1 MPRTVTNDFRAAPAR
16 RAATQDTCSVN
27 RSELLAR
34 TGCLT
39 VIRPP
44 APPVK
49 PAPGQPGSL
58 SSYVPALP
66 EVFVAI
72 VDDGRILAFNG
83 HVDLGTGIRTSLA
96 QIVAEELDVPA
107 ARVTMVLGDTAA
119 TPNQG
124 PTIASATIQISAAPL
139 RCAAAQARHAL
150 LALAAE
156 RFGVDAAQLRVD
168 DGTISAVDRSG
179 ARRQASYAELVAQRR
194 IALTLDPHTR
204 TKDPAQYRIVGR
216 ASPRVD
222 LPAKATGELTFVHD
236 VRVPGMLHG
245 RVVRPPYAGH
255 DSGPFV
261 GASLLDV
268 DRTSVADVPGLVA
281 VVTIGDFVGVVA
293 EREEHAI
300 RAARQLRVVWRPHP
314 PLPPLD
320 DPAAAIAAAPAQPR
334 LLLDEGDVE
343 AARTLPDT
351 LTLTR
356 TYTWPFQMH
365 ASIGPSCAVADYR
378 ARGDGRITVWSG
390 TQNPVSLRYDLAT
403 LVARDEADIDIV
415 RMEAAGCYGRNGAD
429 DVCGDALLLS
439 RAVGRPV
446 RVQLMRADEHLWE
459 PKGAGQQ
466 MRVTGTVS
474 RDGRLVGYDF
484 ATRYPSNDA
493 PLLAALLT
501 GTIAPEPRVFEMGDR
516 TAVSPYVCAHRRFV
530 CEDLAPLVRASWL
543 RGVSALPNSFAH
555 DAFVDECAA
564 LTGVDPL
571 AFRIRHLQDARDRT
585 AACRGR
591 TRGLEAARA
600 PRSRSGAR
608 RTRARHRVRALRA
621 QPLSRFRRGVVR
633 VDRGAER
640 RSRDRRDSRR
650 ARDGRTGHRHDD
662 QSGRRAPSDS
672 RQCDPGAEPHAEGAR
687 ALRGRQGRVARM
699 GELSDPDLRG
709 SAGCRRRADAAT
721 GRTAARC
728 RRIGIGAG
736 AGRGRERAVRR
747 DRRAVLRA
755 AFYAGNDSRRTARR
769 RPLARGRGGRHARG
783 GRYRLAAIRRD
794 RGRREPNAPITR
806 HSAPSSSIILRSRNC
821 SATRSP
827 GFSVPYVRSVT

>member
-1 MPRTVTNDFRAAPAR
+1 MGLQRRGDRAAHRHERLSRGTR

-156 RFGVDAAQLRVD
+156 RFGVDAAQLHVD
-168 DGTISAVDRSG
+168 EGTISAVDRSG
-179 ARRQASYAELVAQRR
+179 AQRQASYAELVAQRR

-300 RAARQLRVVWRPHP
+300 RATRQLRVVWRPHP

-320 DPAAAIAAAPAQPR
+320 DPAAAIAGAPAQPR

-378 ARGDGRITVWSG
+378 APGDGRITVWSG

-501 GTIAPEPRVFEMGDR
+501 GTIAAEPRVFEMGDR
-516 TAVSPYVCAHRRFV
+516 TAVSPYGCAHRRFV

-571 AFRIRHLQDARDRT
+571 AFRIRHLQDAR
-585 AACRGR
+585 AIELLHA
-591 TRGLEAARA
+591 
-600 PRSRSGAR
+600 
-608 RTRARHRVRALRA
+608 V
-621 QPLSRFRRGVVR
+621 
-633 VDRGAER
+633 AER
-640 RSRDRRDSRR
+640 
-650 ARDGRTGHRHDD
+650 
-662 QSGRRAPSDS
+662 
-672 RQCDPGAEPHAEGAR
+672 
-687 ALRGRQGRVARM
+687 
-699 GELSDPDLRG
+699 
-709 SAGCRRRADAAT
+709 AGWTPR
-721 GRTAARC
+721 
-728 RRIGIGAG
+728 
-736 AGRGRERAVRR
+736 VRR
-747 DRRAVLRA
+747 DP
-755 AFYAGNDSRRTARR
+755 DPARVV
-769 RPLARGRGGRHARG
+769 RGRGIAYAR
-783 GRYRLAAIRRD
+783 YV
-794 RGRREPNAPITR
+794 
-806 HSAPSSSIILRSRNC
+806 HSRF
-821 SATRSP
+821 P
-827 GFSVPYVRSVT
+827 GFGAAWSAWIVDLSVDRVTGEIRVERVTVGQDTGTMINPDGVRHQIHGNVIQVLSRTLKERVRFADGKVASREWASYPILTFAEVPDVDVVLMPRQGEPPLGAGESASVPGPAAVANALFDATGVRFYAPPFTPETIRAGLRDAGRLLAGEAAGTRAAADTA

>member
-1 MPRTVTNDFRAAPAR
+1 M
-16 RAATQDTCSVN
+16 N

-156 RFGVDAAQLRVD
+156 QFGVDAGQLRVD
-168 DGTISAVDRSG
+168 DGTISAVDHSG
-179 ARRQASYAELVAQRR
+179 AQRQASYAELVAQRR

-378 ARGDGRITVWSG
+378 APGDGRITVWSG

-555 DAFVDECAA
+555 DTFVDECAA

-571 AFRIRHLQDARDRT
+571 AFRIRHLQDAR
-585 AACRGR
+585 AIELLHA
-591 TRGLEAARA
+591 
-600 PRSRSGAR
+600 
-608 RTRARHRVRALRA
+608 V
-621 QPLSRFRRGVVR
+621 
-633 VDRGAER
+633 AER
-640 RSRDRRDSRR
+640 
-650 ARDGRTGHRHDD
+650 
-662 QSGRRAPSDS
+662 
-672 RQCDPGAEPHAEGAR
+672 
-687 ALRGRQGRVARM
+687 
-699 GELSDPDLRG
+699 
-709 SAGCRRRADAAT
+709 AGWTPR
-721 GRTAARC
+721 
-728 RRIGIGAG
+728 
-736 AGRGRERAVRR
+736 VRR
-747 DRRAVLRA
+747 DP
-755 AFYAGNDSRRTARR
+755 DPARVV
-769 RPLARGRGGRHARG
+769 RGRGIAYAR
-783 GRYRLAAIRRD
+783 YV
-794 RGRREPNAPITR
+794 
-806 HSAPSSSIILRSRNC
+806 HSRF
-821 SATRSP
+821 P
-827 GFSVPYVRSVT
+827 GFGAAWSAWIVDLSVDRATGEIRVERVTVGQDTGTMINPDGVRHQIHGNVIQVLSRTLKERVRFADGKVASREWAGYPILTFAEVPDVDVVLMPRQGEPPLGAGESASVPGPAAVANALFDATGVRFYAPPFTPETIRAGLRDAGRLLAGDAAGTRAPADTA

>member
-1 MPRTVTNDFRAAPAR
+1 M
-16 RAATQDTCSVN
+16 N

-34 TGCLT
+34 DGCLT

-72 VDDGRILAFNG
+72 LDDGRILAFNG

-156 RFGVDAAQLRVD
+156 RFGADAAQLHVD
-168 DGTISAVDRSG
+168 DATISANG
-179 ARRQASYAELVAQRR
+179 HTATFAALVAARR
-194 IALTLDPHTR
+194 IALTLDLNTR
-204 TKDPAQYRIVGR
+204 TKDPARYRIVGR
-216 ASPRVD
+216 SSPRVD
-222 LPAKATGELTFVHD
+222 LPAKATGQLTFVHD

-255 DSGPFV
+255 DSGAFV
-261 GASLLDV
+261 GTSLVDV
-268 DRTSVADVPGLVA
+268 DRASVADVPGLVA

-300 RAARQLRVVWRPHP
+300 RAARQLRVTWRPLP
-314 PLPPLD
+314 VLPPLD
-320 DPAAAIAAAPAQPR
+320 EPAAAIAAAPATR
-334 LLLDEGDVE
+334 RVLLDEGDVD
-343 AARTLPDT
+343 AARAHADTITLS
-351 LTLTR
+351 R
-356 TYTWPFQMH
+356 TYAWPYQMH
-365 ASIGPSCAVADYR
+365 GSIGPSCALADYR
-378 ARGDGRITVWSG
+378 APGCGRITVWSG

-403 LVARDEADIDIV
+403 LVARDEADFDVV

-446 RVQLMRADEHLWE
+446 RVQLSRADEHLWE
-459 PKGAGQQ
+459 PKGTGQLMQ
-466 MRVTGTVS
+466 VTGTVT
-474 RDGRLVGYDF
+474 RDGRLLGYDF
-484 ATRYPSNDA
+484 TTRYPSNDA

-501 GTIAPEPRVFEMGDR
+501 GAIAPGPRVFEMGDR
-516 TAVSPYVCAHRRFV
+516 TAVSPYASPHRRFV

-555 DAFVDECAA
+555 DAFADECAA

-571 AFRIRHLQDARDRT
+571 AFRLRHLQDARAIELLQAVAERAGWTPRVPRQDRERDGSRHVHGRGIAYARYVHSRFPGFGAAWSAWIVDLSVDRVSGEIRIERVTVGQDTGTMINPDGVRHQIHGNVIQVLSRTLKERVRFADGKVASREWASYPILTFAEVPDVDVVLMPRQGEPPLGAGESASVPGPAAVANALFDATGVRFYAPPFTPETVRAALRDAGRLMTTGAVDAVGAQT
-585 AACRGR
+585 AAG
-591 TRGLEAARA
+591 T
-600 PRSRSGAR
+600 
-608 RTRARHRVRALRA
+608 V
-621 QPLSRFRRGVVR
+621 
-633 VDRGAER
+633 
-640 RSRDRRDSRR
+640 
-650 ARDGRTGHRHDD
+650 
-662 QSGRRAPSDS
+662 
-672 RQCDPGAEPHAEGAR
+672 
-687 ALRGRQGRVARM
+687 
-699 GELSDPDLRG
+699 
-709 SAGCRRRADAAT
+709 
-721 GRTAARC
+721 
-728 RRIGIGAG
+728 
-736 AGRGRERAVRR
+736 
-747 DRRAVLRA
+747 
-755 AFYAGNDSRRTARR
+755 
-769 RPLARGRGGRHARG
+769 
-783 GRYRLAAIRRD
+783 
-794 RGRREPNAPITR
+794 
-806 HSAPSSSIILRSRNC
+806 
-821 SATRSP
+821 
-827 GFSVPYVRSVT
+827 

>member
-1 MPRTVTNDFRAAPAR
+1 M
-16 RAATQDTCSVN
+16 N

-72 VDDGRILAFNG
+72 LDDGRLLAFNG

-124 PTIASATIQISAAPL
+124 PTIASATIQISATPL
-139 RCAAAQARHAL
+139 RCAAAQARHTL

-156 RFGVDAAQLRVD
+156 RFGVDVERLGID
-168 DGTISAVDRSG
+168 DGTISADGQVVTF
-179 ARRQASYAELVAQRR
+179 AALVAARR
-194 IALTLDPHTR
+194 IALTLDLNTR
-204 TKDPAQYRIVGR
+204 TKDPAHYRIVGR

-222 LPAKATGELTFVHD
+222 LPAKATGQLTFVHD
-236 VRVPGMLHG
+236 MRVPGMLHG

-261 GASLLDV
+261 GTSLVDV
-268 DRTSVADVPGLVA
+268 DRASVADVPGLVA
-281 VVTIGDFVGVVA
+281 VVTLGDFVGMVA

-300 RAARQLRVVWRPHP
+300 RAARQLRVTWRPLP
-314 PLPPLD
+314 ALPPLD
-320 DPAAAIAAAPAQPR
+320 APTAAIAAAPATR
-334 LLLDEGDVE
+334 RVLLDEGDVD
-343 AARTLPDT
+343 AARTEPDT
-351 LTLTR
+351 LTLSR
-356 TYTWPFQMH
+356 TYAWPFQMH
-365 ASIGPSCAVADYR
+365 GSIGPSCALADYR
-378 ARGDGRITVWSG
+378 APGDGRITVWSG

-403 LVARDEADIDIV
+403 LVARDEADIDVV

-446 RVQLMRADEHLWE
+446 RVQLSRADEHLWE
-459 PKGAGQQ
+459 PKGAGQSMQ
-466 MRVTGTVS
+466 VTGTVT
-474 RDGRLVGYDF
+474 RDGRLLGYDF
-484 ATRYPSNDA
+484 TTRYPSNDA

-501 GTIAPEPRVFEMGDR
+501 GVLAPEPRVFEMGDR
-516 TAVSPYVCAHRRFV
+516 TAVSPYVSPHRRFV

-571 AFRIRHLQDARDRT
+571 AFRLRHLQD
-585 AACRGR
+585 
-591 TRGLEAARA
+591 
-600 PRSRSGAR
+600 
-608 RTRARHRVRALRA
+608 TRAIELLQAV
-621 QPLSRFRRGVVR
+621 
-633 VDRGAER
+633 AER
-640 RSRDRRDSRR
+640 
-650 ARDGRTGHRHDD
+650 AGWT
-662 QSGRRAPSDS
+662 P
-672 RQCDPGAEPHAEGAR
+672 
-687 ALRGRQGRVARM
+687 RVQ
-699 GELSDPDLRG
+699 
-709 SAGCRRRADAAT
+709 
-721 GRTAARC
+721 
-728 RRIGIGAG
+728 
-736 AGRGRERAVRR
+736 
-747 DRRAVLRA
+747 
-755 AFYAGNDSRRTARR
+755 
-769 RPLARGRGGRHARG
+769 RPLDERGQRDEHDEARLVRGRGIAYAR
-783 GRYRLAAIRRD
+783 YV
-794 RGRREPNAPITR
+794 
-806 HSAPSSSIILRSRNC
+806 HSRF
-821 SATRSP
+821 P
-827 GFSVPYVRSVT
+827 GFGAAWSAWIVDLSVDRVSGEIRIERVTVGQDTGMMINPDGVRHQIHGNVIQVLSRTLKERVRFADGKVASREWASYPILTFAEVPDVDVVLMPRQGEPPLGAGESASVPGPAAVANALFDATGVRFYAPPFTPETVRAGLREAGRLMRPDAAAPVTT

>member
-1 MPRTVTNDFRAAPAR
+1 M
-16 RAATQDTCSVN
+16 
-27 RSELLAR
+27 LAR

-156 RFGVDAAQLRVD
+156 QFGVDAGQLRVD
-168 DGTISAVDRSG
+168 DGTISAVDHSG
-179 ARRQASYAELVAQRR
+179 AQRQASYAELVTQRR

-378 ARGDGRITVWSG
+378 APGDGRITVWSG

-571 AFRIRHLQDARDRT
+571 AFRIRHLQDAR
-585 AACRGR
+585 AIELLHA
-591 TRGLEAARA
+591 
-600 PRSRSGAR
+600 
-608 RTRARHRVRALRA
+608 V
-621 QPLSRFRRGVVR
+621 
-633 VDRGAER
+633 AER
-640 RSRDRRDSRR
+640 
-650 ARDGRTGHRHDD
+650 
-662 QSGRRAPSDS
+662 
-672 RQCDPGAEPHAEGAR
+672 
-687 ALRGRQGRVARM
+687 
-699 GELSDPDLRG
+699 
-709 SAGCRRRADAAT
+709 AGWTPR
-721 GRTAARC
+721 
-728 RRIGIGAG
+728 
-736 AGRGRERAVRR
+736 VRR
-747 DRRAVLRA
+747 DP
-755 AFYAGNDSRRTARR
+755 DPARVV
-769 RPLARGRGGRHARG
+769 RGRGIAYAR
-783 GRYRLAAIRRD
+783 YV
-794 RGRREPNAPITR
+794 
-806 HSAPSSSIILRSRNC
+806 HSRF
-821 SATRSP
+821 P
-827 GFSVPYVRSVT
+827 GFGAAWSAWIVDLSVDRVTGEIRVERVTVGQDTGTMINPDGVRHQIHGNVIQVLSRTLKERVRFADGKVASREWAGYPILTFAEVPDVDVVLMPRQGEPPLGAGESASVPGPAAVANALFDATGVRFYAPPFTPETIRAGLRDAGRLLAGDAAGTRAPADTA

>member
-1 MPRTVTNDFRAAPAR
+1 M
-16 RAATQDTCSVN
+16 N

-72 VDDGRILAFNG
+72 LDDGRILAFNG

-124 PTIASATIQISAAPL
+124 PTIASATIQISATPL

-156 RFGVDAAQLRVD
+156 RFGVDVERLHID
-168 DGTISAVDRSG
+168 DGSISVDGQAVTF
-179 ARRQASYAELVAQRR
+179 AALVAARR
-194 IALTLDPHTR
+194 IALTLDLNTR
-204 TKDPAQYRIVGR
+204 TKDPAHYRIVGHT
-216 ASPRVD
+216 SPRVD
-222 LPAKATGELTFVHD
+222 LPAKATGQLTFVHD
-236 VRVPGMLHG
+236 MRVPGMLHG

-261 GASLLDV
+261 GTSLVDV
-268 DRTSVADVPGLVA
+268 DRASVADVPGLVA
-281 VVTIGDFVGVVA
+281 VVALGDFVGVVA

-300 RAARQLRVVWRPHP
+300 RAARQLRVTWRPLP
-314 PLPPLD
+314 ALPPLD
-320 DPAAAIAAAPAQPR
+320 APAAAIAAAPATR
-334 LLLDEGDVE
+334 RVLLDEGDVD
-343 AARTLPDT
+343 AARTEPDT
-351 LTLTR
+351 LTLSR
-356 TYTWPFQMH
+356 TYVWPFQMH
-365 ASIGPSCAVADYR
+365 GSIGPSCALADYR
-378 ARGDGRITVWSG
+378 APGDGRITVWSG

-403 LVARDEADIDIV
+403 LVARDEADIDVV

-446 RVQLMRADEHLWE
+446 RVQLSRADEHLWE
-459 PKGAGQQ
+459 PKGAGQSMQ
-466 MRVTGTVS
+466 VTGTVT
-474 RDGRLVGYDF
+474 RDGRLLGYDF
-484 ATRYPSNDA
+484 TTRYPSNDA

-501 GTIAPEPRVFEMGDR
+501 GALAPAPRVFEMGDR
-516 TAVSPYVCAHRRFV
+516 TAVSPYVSPHRRFV

-571 AFRIRHLQDARDRT
+571 AFRIRHLQDPRAIELLQAVAERAGWTPRVRRPLDERDEARLV
-585 AACRGR
+585 RGR
-591 TRGLEAARA
+591 GIAYARYVHSRFPGFGAAWSAWIVDLSVDRVSGEIRIERVTVGQDTGTMIN
-600 PRSRSGAR
+600 PDGVRHQIHGNVIQVLSR
-608 RTRARHRVRALRA
+608 TLKERVRFADGKVA
-621 QPLSRFRRGVVR
+621 SREWASYPILTFAEVPDVDVVLM
-633 VDRGAER
+633 
-640 RSRDRRDSRR
+640 
-650 ARDGRTGHRHDD
+650 
-662 QSGRRAPSDS
+662 P
-672 RQCDPGAEPHAEGAR
+672 
-687 ALRGRQGRVARM
+687 RQGEPPLGAGESASVPGPAAVANALFDATGVRFDAPPFTPETVRA
-699 GELSDPDLRG
+699 GLRE
-709 SAGCRRRADAAT
+709 AGRLMRADAA
-721 GRTAARC
+721 
-728 RRIGIGAG
+728 
-736 AGRGRERAVRR
+736 
-747 DRRAVLRA
+747 
-755 AFYAGNDSRRTARR
+755 
-769 RPLARGRGGRHARG
+769 
-783 GRYRLAAIRRD
+783 
-794 RGRREPNAPITR
+794 AP
-806 HSAPSSSIILRSRNC
+806 
-821 SATRSP
+821 
-827 GFSVPYVRSVT
+827 VTT